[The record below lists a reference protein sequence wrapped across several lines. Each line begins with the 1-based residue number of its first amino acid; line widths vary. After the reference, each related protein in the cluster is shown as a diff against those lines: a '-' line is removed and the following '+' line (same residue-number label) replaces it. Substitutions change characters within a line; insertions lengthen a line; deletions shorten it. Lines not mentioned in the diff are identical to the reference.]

1 MMRVSHIALVLACLV
16 LSACVATYKAAE
28 DGVAG
33 YRDLQV
39 DKTTYYVEYTESA
52 RTPWARIHEFVL
64 KRCAELAREK
74 GYRYFDV
81 LAKDEK
87 EVFLKSDVDQITI
100 SSAGTGVGQAPV
112 AHTYQHGGRVEGR
125 RVTYKIQLVRE

>member
-1 MMRVSHIALVLACLV
+1 MPIKYLIVAVISIL

-33 YRDLQV
+33 YRELRIDNN
-39 DKTTYYVEYTESA
+39 TYYVEYTESA
-52 RTPWARIHEFVL
+52 RVSWERIHEFVL
-64 KRCAELAREK
+64 KRCAEIASEN
-74 GYRYFDV
+74 GYQYFDV

-100 SSAGTGVGQAPV
+100 ASMGGIANQQPV
-112 AHTYQHGGRVEGR
+112 SHTYQHDARVEGR
-125 RVTYKIQLVRE
+125 RVTYKIQLMRE